1 MVFAWRWA
9 RSRLL
14 AGFQGCRRGAGDHGG
29 PTVGQAKSYG
39 PRIHRSRSAFAAPL
53 ADGQSRAPAIR
64 MRPIRRS
71 ANDTCFR
78 GATLKALPGEKRMTL
93 ELKLLVWSAALAL
106 LQMLVAL
113 LAAIAQVGLLPLVG
127 NRENLP
133 AFEGW
138 AGRAQRAHR
147 NMLESLII
155 FAALVLVAQIAGKT
169 NVATALG
176 AQLFFWGRL
185 AYAPVYVIGIPWLR
199 TGLWGVSF
207 VGLLQI
213 LLQLL

>member
-1 MVFAWRWA
+1 MTALGPKQASTACHAF
-9 RSRLL
+9 SM
-14 AGFQGCRRGAGDHGG
+14 RGVTGSD
-29 PTVGQAKSYG
+29 
-39 PRIHRSRSAFAAPL
+39 
-53 ADGQSRAPAIR
+53 
-64 MRPIRRS
+64 
-71 ANDTCFR
+71 
-78 GATLKALPGEKRMTL
+78 RMTL
-93 ELKLLVWSAALAL
+93 ELKLLVWSTALAL
-106 LQMLVAL
+106 IQMLIAV
-113 LAAIAQVGLLPLVG
+113 LAAIAQAGVLPLVG

-133 AFEGW
+133 TFEGW

-155 FAALVLVAQIAGKT
+155 FAALVLVAQFAGKT
-169 NVATALG
+169 NVVTALG

-213 LLQLL
+213 LSQIL

>member
-1 MVFAWRWA
+1 
-9 RSRLL
+9 
-14 AGFQGCRRGAGDHGG
+14 
-29 PTVGQAKSYG
+29 
-39 PRIHRSRSAFAAPL
+39 
-53 ADGQSRAPAIR
+53 
-64 MRPIRRS
+64 
-71 ANDTCFR
+71 
-78 GATLKALPGEKRMTL
+78 MTL
-93 ELKLLVWSAALAL
+93 ELKLLVWSTALAL
-106 LQMLVAL
+106 IQMLMAV

-127 NRENLP
+127 NRENLA

-155 FAALVLVAQIAGKT
+155 FAALVLVAQFAGKT

-176 AQLFFWGRL
+176 AQWFFWGRL

-207 VGLLQI
+207 VGMLQI
-213 LLQLL
+213 LSQIL

>member
-1 MVFAWRWA
+1 
-9 RSRLL
+9 
-14 AGFQGCRRGAGDHGG
+14 
-29 PTVGQAKSYG
+29 
-39 PRIHRSRSAFAAPL
+39 
-53 ADGQSRAPAIR
+53 
-64 MRPIRRS
+64 
-71 ANDTCFR
+71 
-78 GATLKALPGEKRMTL
+78 MTL
-93 ELKLLVWSAALAL
+93 ELKLLVWSTALAL
-106 LQMLVAL
+106 IQMLIAV

-155 FAALVLVAQIAGKT
+155 FAALVLVAQFAGKT
-169 NVATALG
+169 NVVTALG

-213 LLQLL
+213 LSQIL